1 MLKAMPQLLQL
12 GCWLL
17 RLGECAPSS
26 TSKPAASSLESL
38 ACFACR
44 IGAGREQAIPIAT
57 RSVHGGPPES
67 RFGCR
72 REHLQLSV
80 LHYLRSL
87 SFQHL
92 PHILRGARSFNIF
105 QRNQAALTC
114 ECALQLQPFELPL
127 QR

>member
-12 GCWLL
+12 GCWLLL

-57 RSVHGGPPES
+57 RDRPRRPVVDLP
-67 RFGCR
+67 CR
-72 REHLQLSV
+72 RGHLEQT
-80 LHYLRSL
+80 YLY
-87 SFQHL
+87 
-92 PHILRGARSFNIF
+92 
-105 QRNQAALTC
+105 
-114 ECALQLQPFELPL
+114 
-127 QR
+127 